1 MARIPE
7 SYEGFVDIMRSTL
20 HQMKLKIQMIEE
32 LLSET
37 GELAEDIRDDFYALQ
52 RSFPES
58 DILNF
63 RVLMKNIETGNAV
76 IEFTHFRKLIRN
88 IENGI
93 ATFNTREIDAADH
106 ELVVLQNLLHK
117 EKNDEE
123 ER

>member
-20 HQMKLKIQMIEE
+20 HQMKLKIQMIEA

-76 IEFTHFRKLIRN
+76 ILKCCSNEAMEPL
-88 IENGI
+88 
-93 ATFNTREIDAADH
+93 
-106 ELVVLQNLLHK
+106 
-117 EKNDEE
+117 
-123 ER
+123 